1 MCQKKKGRQ
10 IGRPFLETYGLAAVP
25 MPSQART
32 SAEAGILVTAAVD
45 RG

>member
-1 MCQKKKGRQ
+1 M
-10 IGRPFLETYGLAAVP
+10 GRPFLETYGLAAVP

>member
-1 MCQKKKGRQ
+1 M
-10 IGRPFLETYGLAAVP
+10 GRPFLETPGRAAVP
-25 MPSQART
+25 LPSQART